1 MHSNLLPTLKNSH
14 DAQSG
19 IQAPELFKAPLC
31 DLQTDMRKAGNTA
44 TGAVAGGLQLLLRQH
59 ARPLDADA
67 DLDRGIGYAS
77 ALLVQRP
84 DELLGRWNDKS
95 EGIDKAVLRSSSTPG
110 EVETSGSIDPQAIL
124 ERLEEHRLADVSEA
138 AAQDGE
144 PEAMLFSL
152 QDMKEELDAFRWI
165 TAEVVARRIELEALE
180 QENQAFRE
188 EQASLRQR
196 YEDMMEEAE
205 LDVREDGAAS

>member
-1 MHSNLLPTLKNSH
+1 MAWLLAAISAG
-14 DAQSG
+14 DS
-19 IQAPELFKAPLC
+19 LFVLMGWRAAV
-31 DLQTDMRKAGNTA
+31 Q
-44 TGAVAGGLQLLLRQH
+44 GAVRGS
-59 ARPLDADA
+59 RPRC
-67 DLDRGIGYAS
+67 RGDHK
-77 ALLVQRP
+77 

-95 EGIDKAVLRSSSTPG
+95 EGIDKAVLRSSSTSG

-138 AAQDGE
+138 ADDGE